1 MSDKFLEV
9 LKGLDASAL
18 PERPWDVC
26 PAGSLIIAKMY
37 TIERPTGE
45 LVPPL
50 LVLETKRH
58 FGNPNGDNTADHWY
72 WTYVVY
78 EEDGDHVEVEARYYK
93 EFIA

>member
-1 MSDKFLEV
+1 MSDKFLEA

-26 PAGSLIIAKMY
+26 AAGVLVIPKSRMY
-37 TIERPTGE
+37 TVAGKKI
-45 LVPPL
+45 VPS
-50 LVLETKRH
+50 LVLETKRR

-72 WTYVVY
+72 WTYVIY
-78 EEDGDHVEVEARYYK
+78 EEDGDHTEVEARYYK